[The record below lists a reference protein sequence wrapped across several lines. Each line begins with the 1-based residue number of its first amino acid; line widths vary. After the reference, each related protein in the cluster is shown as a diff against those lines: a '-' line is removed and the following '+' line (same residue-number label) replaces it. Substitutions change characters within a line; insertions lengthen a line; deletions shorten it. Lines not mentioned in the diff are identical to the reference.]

1 MPHSIPFRCGKKEDV
16 STDTIEDIQKKEG
29 IPVRITEAKVLLI
42 EEIRKYAGDIT
53 GIHQKNIHAQL
64 PEYIKK
70 IHVSVGSRV
79 KKDQLLAELDSRG
92 NTPTY
97 RQAEAAYEISR
108 KSYERLKKI
117 FDEGGISRQQLD
129 EVEAQYKV
137 AKANFDAVSRT
148 TKIMAPFS
156 GVVTDL
162 NARQGDVA
170 PMDKPLLIVANIS
183 SVLFTMNISDQE
195 IHMLRKNLP
204 ARITVGTDTIKG
216 KITKIPLAADS
227 RTRSFKVEAFFPNF
241 KPGMYMEARVTTR
254 QDSAL
259 CVPLEAVK
267 FEQEKTY
274 AFRIQDDQAVM
285 TEIETGIL
293 SDDMAAVIRGLQPS
307 DRVVVDG
314 ITKLGKKT
322 KIKIVD

>member
-1 MPHSIPFRCGKKEDV
+1 VQH
-16 STDTIEDIQKKEG
+16 
-29 IPVRITEAKVLLI
+29 I

-53 GIHQKNIHAQL
+53 GIHQKSIHAQL

-195 IHMLRKNLP
+195 IHMLRKNMP

-227 RTRSFKVEAFFPNF
+227 RTRSFKVEAFFPNSKSLL
-241 KPGMYMEARVTTR
+241 KPGMYMEARVPTR